1 MEKEKEKI
9 NGKENHEDNEN
20 NNNNNEYK
28 NESNVIEYSDINSNE
43 ATGSFL
49 NSKKFNESGSK
60 NSSQENINNLNEN
73 KKSSDELKVDVIKVN
88 DKDKNS
94 KIVKEGRIIHLKKLT
109 WSNDLIYPANNETE
123 ANEHDEDNVSENSYI
138 DKRDKIIEYQQDL
151 IKKLESAIERLHANT
166 TVNEMVQ
173 TDANIIDCLNTND
186 DDKKIV
192 EKVENEP
199 IEDSWIYLK
208 NTGLKVVEV
217 EVRNQGS
224 LARISLKND
233 NLIIPAFINESINA
247 INLLTTLNQNNNN
260 PSENNN
266 IKTSSHEIVNR
277 GIITRISSSIS
288 EITGNKNRSESVSS
302 LKDAKAISKEEKK
315 KEKEAKKEMK
325 QLEKAKKK
333 EEKEKAKKEKEEAKK
348 EKERIKKELKEQKK
362 K

>member
-166 TVNEMVQ
+166 TVNKFKY
-173 TDANIIDCLNTND
+173 TNRM
-186 DDKKIV
+186 